1 MFVSEPAQILTQ
13 GAYLAVIFLHKLIIF
28 AILMMQDFFLHE
40 LSNGIRIVHK
50 QVVHT
55 KIVHCGFVLDIGSRD
70 ELPYQQG
77 LAHFWEHMAF
87 KGTLK
92 RKAFHILNRLDS
104 VGGEL
109 NAYTT
114 KEKICFYASV
124 LDQYM
129 ENAVELL
136 SDITFNSTFPDKQI
150 EKERGVILEEMSM
163 YEDSPEDALQDI
175 FDSLVFPEHPL
186 GHNILGTVETLESF
200 NREHF
205 LEFVRQNLDT
215 DRLIFSCVGNI
226 PLKKVVRLAEKYLG
240 DLPRFKAG
248 RQRVSFTGYTPQHQ
262 VQERTIGQAHYVMGK
277 PAFSLRDEQRLPFFM
292 LTNILGGPANTSRLN
307 MALRE
312 KRGFVYNV
320 DASYTP
326 YTDTGLFSI
335 SFATEQGQ
343 LQKSIKLVEQEFR
356 KLCDK
361 PLGSQQLHA
370 AREQFIGQLAMA
382 EENNASL
389 MLMMGKSILD
399 MEKIESLED
408 IFSRIRQIS
417 AAELQGLA
425 IEMLQPQTFSSLTLR
440 PA

>member
-1 MFVSEPAQILTQ
+1 
-13 GAYLAVIFLHKLIIF
+13 
-28 AILMMQDFFLHE
+28 MMQDFNLHE
-40 LSNGIRIVHK
+40 LPNGIRIVHK

-70 ELPYQQG
+70 EKPHQQG

-92 RKAFHILNRLDS
+92 RKAYHILNRLDS

-124 LDQYM
+124 LDQYL
-129 ENAVELL
+129 ENAIELL
-136 SDITFNSTFPDKQI
+136 TDITFQSTFPEKQI

-175 FDSLVFPEHPL
+175 FDTLVFPNHPL
-186 GHNILGTVETLESF
+186 GHNILGTTDTLKRF
-200 NREHF
+200 GRQDF
-205 LEFVRQNLDT
+205 LDFVQQNLDS
-215 DRLIFSCVGNI
+215 RRIIFSCVGNI
-226 PLKKVVRLAEKYLG
+226 SLKKAIRLAEKHLAP
-240 DLPRFKAG
+240 LPPFRA
-248 RQRVSFTGYTPQHQ
+248 
-262 VQERTIGQAHYVMGK
+262 ER
-277 PAFSLRDEQRLPFFM
+277 QRLPFSGYQPVQQQQERSIMQAHFVMGCPAYPLQDERRLPFVM

-312 KRGFVYNV
+312 KKGFVYNV

-326 YTDTGLFSI
+326 YIDTGLFSI
-335 SFATEQGQ
+335 SFATEPGQ
-343 LQKSIKLVEQEFR
+343 LQKSIRLVEREFR
-356 KLCDK
+356 QLCEK
-361 PLGSQQLHA
+361 PLGSLQLHA
-370 AREQFIGQLAMA
+370 AQEQLIGQLAMA

-399 MEKIESLED
+399 LNRIDSLDD
-408 IFSRIRQIS
+408 IFCRIREIS
-417 AAELQGLA
+417 APELQEIA
-425 IEMLQPQTFSSLTLR
+425 CQMLQLPQFSSLTLQ

>member
-1 MFVSEPAQILTQ
+1 
-13 GAYLAVIFLHKLIIF
+13 
-28 AILMMQDFFLHE
+28 MMQDFYLHE

-70 ELPYQQG
+70 ELPYQMG

-92 RKAFHILNRLDS
+92 RKAYHILNRLDS

-124 LDQYM
+124 LDQYL
-129 ENAVELL
+129 ENALELL
-136 SDITFNSTFPDKQI
+136 TDITFHSTFPEKQI

-175 FDSLVFPEHPL
+175 FDSLIFPDHPL
-186 GHNILGTVETLESF
+186 GHNILGTTETLNSF
-200 NREHF
+200 QRQHF
-205 LEFVRQNLDT
+205 LEFVQQNLDT
-215 DRLIFSCVGNI
+215 GRLIFSCVGNI
-226 PLKKVVRLAEKYLG
+226 SAKKAIRLAEKYLG
-240 DLPRFKAG
+240 NLPVFKAE
-248 RQRVSFTGYTPQHQ
+248 RKRRPFDGYKP
-262 VQERTIGQAHYVMGK
+262 VQQELERSIMQAHFSMGR
-277 PAFSLRDEQRLPFFM
+277 PAFALKDEQRLPFFM

-312 KRGFVYNV
+312 KKGFVYNV

-335 SFATEQGQ
+335 SFATEPGQ
-343 LQKSIKLVEQEFR
+343 LQKSIRLVEQEFR

-361 PLGSQQLHA
+361 PLGTLQLHA
-370 AREQFIGQLAMA
+370 AQEQLIGQLAMA

-399 MEKIESLED
+399 MERIESLED
-408 IFSRIRQIS
+408 IFARIRKIS
-417 AAELQGLA
+417 ASELQHLA
-425 IEMLQPQTFSSLTLR
+425 QEMLQPQSFSSLTLR
-440 PA
+440 PVK

>member
-1 MFVSEPAQILTQ
+1 
-13 GAYLAVIFLHKLIIF
+13 
-28 AILMMQDFFLHE
+28 MMQDFYLHE

-70 ELPYQQG
+70 ELPHQQG

-129 ENAVELL
+129 ENALELL
-136 SDITFNSTFPDKQI
+136 TDITFHSTFPEKQI

-175 FDSLVFPEHPL
+175 FDSLVFPNHPL
-186 GHNILGTVETLESF
+186 GHNILGTTETLKSF
-200 NREHF
+200 GRENF
-205 LEFVRQNLDT
+205 LEFVNQNLDS
-215 DRLIFSCVGNI
+215 RRIIFSCIGNI
-226 PLKKVVRLAEKYLG
+226 SQKKAIRLAEKYLAE
-240 DLPRFKAG
+240 LPRFTSE
-248 RQRVSFTGYTPQHQ
+248 RQRLPFTGYTPVHQ
-262 VQERTIGQAHYVMGK
+262 VQERSIMQAHYAMGR
-277 PAFSLRDEQRLPFFM
+277 PAYALRDEQRLPFFM

-312 KRGFVYNV
+312 KKGFVYNV

-335 SFATEQGQ
+335 SFATEAGQ
-343 LQKSIKLVEQEFR
+343 LKKSVKLVEQEFR
-356 KLCDK
+356 KLIEK
-361 PLGSQQLHA
+361 PLGTQQLHA
-370 AREQFIGQLAMA
+370 AQEQLIGQLAMA

-399 MEKIESLED
+399 MERIESLEEM
-408 IFSRIRQIS
+408 FQKIRQIT

-425 IEMLQPQTFSSLTLR
+425 SELLQPQVFSSLTLS
-440 PA
+440 PAK

>member
-1 MFVSEPAQILTQ
+1 
-13 GAYLAVIFLHKLIIF
+13 
-28 AILMMQDFFLHE
+28 MMQDFYLHE

-55 KIVHCGFVLDIGSRD
+55 KIVHCGFILDIGSRD
-70 ELPYQQG
+70 EKPYQQG

-92 RKAFHILNRLDS
+92 RKAFHILNRLDA

-124 LDQYM
+124 LDSYM
-129 ENAVELL
+129 ENALELL
-136 SDITFNSTFPDKQI
+136 TDITFHSTFPDKQI
-150 EKERGVILEEMSM
+150 EKERSVILEEMSM

-175 FDSLVFPEHPL
+175 FDTLVYPDHSL
-186 GHNILGTVETLESF
+186 GHNILGTTETLKSF
-200 NREHF
+200 KREHF
-205 LEFVRQNLDT
+205 LEFVQQNLDSG
-215 DRLIFSCVGNI
+215 RIIFSCVGNI
-226 PLKKVVRLAEKYLG
+226 TQKKAIKLAEKYLG
-240 DLPRFKAG
+240 ELPAYRAE
-248 RQRVSFTGYTPQHQ
+248 RQRLSFNGYTPVHQ
-262 VQERTIGQAHYVMGK
+262 VLERSIMQAHYVMGR
-277 PAFSLRDEQRLPFFM
+277 PAFALTDEQRLPFFM

-312 KRGFVYNV
+312 KRGYVYNV

-335 SFATEQGQ
+335 SFATEPGQ
-343 LQKSIKLVEQEFR
+343 LPKSIKLIEQEFR
-356 KLCDK
+356 RLIDK
-361 PLGSQQLHA
+361 PLGTQQLHA
-370 AREQFIGQLAMA
+370 AREQLIGQLAMA

-399 MEKIESLED
+399 MDRIESLED
-408 IFSRIRQIS
+408 IFQRIRQIR
-417 AAELQGLA
+417 ATELQGLA
-425 IEMLQPQTFSSLTLR
+425 GEMLQPQVFSSLTLH
-440 PA
+440 PAK

>member
-1 MFVSEPAQILTQ
+1 
-13 GAYLAVIFLHKLIIF
+13 
-28 AILMMQDFFLHE
+28 MQDFYLHE
-40 LSNGIRIVHK
+40 LSNGIRVVHK

-70 ELPYQQG
+70 ELPYQMG

-92 RKAFHILNRLDS
+92 RKAYHILNRLDS

-124 LDQYM
+124 LDQYL
-129 ENAVELL
+129 ENALELL
-136 SDITFNSTFPDKQI
+136 TDITFHSTFPEKQI

-175 FDSLVFPEHPL
+175 FDSLVFPDHPL
-186 GHNILGTVETLESF
+186 GHNILGTTETLNSF
-200 NREHF
+200 QRQHF
-205 LEFVRQNLDT
+205 LEFVQQNLDT
-215 DRLIFSCVGNI
+215 GRLIFSCVGNI
-226 PLKKVVRLAEKYLG
+226 SPKKAIRLAEKYLG
-240 DLPRFKAG
+240 NLPVFKAE
-248 RQRVSFTGYTPQHQ
+248 RQRRPFDGYKP
-262 VQERTIGQAHYVMGK
+262 VQQELERSIMQAHFSMGR
-277 PAFSLRDEQRLPFFM
+277 PAFALRDEQRLPFFM

-312 KRGFVYNV
+312 KKGFVYNV

-335 SFATEQGQ
+335 SFATEPGQ
-343 LQKSIKLVEQEFR
+343 LQKSIRLVEQEFR

-361 PLGSQQLHA
+361 PLGTLQLHA
-370 AREQFIGQLAMA
+370 AQEQLIGQLAMA

-399 MEKIESLED
+399 MERIESLED
-408 IFSRIRQIS
+408 IFARIRKIS
-417 AAELQGLA
+417 ASELQYLA
-425 IEMLQPQTFSSLTLR
+425 QEMLQPQSFSSLTLK
-440 PA
+440 PAK

>member
-1 MFVSEPAQILTQ
+1 
-13 GAYLAVIFLHKLIIF
+13 
-28 AILMMQDFFLHE
+28 MMQDFYLHE

-70 ELPYQQG
+70 ELPYQMG

-92 RKAFHILNRLDS
+92 RKAYHILNRLDS

-124 LDQYM
+124 LDQYL
-129 ENAVELL
+129 ENALELL
-136 SDITFNSTFPDKQI
+136 TDITFHSTFPEKQI
-150 EKERGVILEEMSM
+150 DKERGVILEEMSM

-186 GHNILGTVETLESF
+186 GHNILGTTETLNSF
-200 NREHF
+200 QRQHF
-205 LEFVRQNLDT
+205 LEFVQQNLDT
-215 DRLIFSCVGNI
+215 RRLIFSCVGNI
-226 PLKKVVRLAEKYLG
+226 SAKKAIRLAEKYLG
-240 DLPRFKAG
+240 ELPVFRAE
-248 RQRVSFTGYTPQHQ
+248 RQRIPFNDYKPEQQ
-262 VQERTIGQAHYVMGK
+262 VQDRSIMQAHFAMGR
-277 PAFSLRDEQRLPFFM
+277 PAFALKDEQRLPFFM

-312 KRGFVYNV
+312 KKGFVYNV

-343 LQKSIKLVEQEFR
+343 LQKSIRLVEQEFK
-356 KLCDK
+356 KLSEK
-361 PLGSQQLHA
+361 PLGTLQLHA
-370 AREQFIGQLAMA
+370 AQEQLIGQLAMA

-399 MEKIESLED
+399 MERIESLED
-408 IFSRIRQIS
+408 IFARIRTIS
-417 AAELQGLA
+417 AADLQQLA
-425 IEMLQPQTFSSLTLR
+425 REMLQPQSFSSLTLW
-440 PA
+440 PAK

>member
-1 MFVSEPAQILTQ
+1 
-13 GAYLAVIFLHKLIIF
+13 
-28 AILMMQDFFLHE
+28 MQDFYLHE
-40 LSNGIRIVHK
+40 LPNGIRIVHK

-55 KIVHCGFVLDIGSRD
+55 KIVHCGFILDIGSRD
-70 ELPYQQG
+70 EKPYQQG
-77 LAHFWEHMAF
+77 MAHFWEHMAF

-92 RKAFHILNRLDS
+92 RKAFHILNRLDA

-124 LDQYM
+124 LDSYL
-129 ENAVELL
+129 ENALELL
-136 SDITFNSTFPDKQI
+136 TDITFHSTFPDKQI

-175 FDSLVFPEHPL
+175 FDTLVFPDHPL
-186 GHNILGTVETLESF
+186 GHNILGTTDTLNSF
-200 NREHF
+200 QRDHF
-205 LEFVRQNLDT
+205 LEFVQQNLDSG
-215 DRLIFSCVGNI
+215 RIILSVVGNI
-226 PLKKVVRLAEKYLG
+226 SQKKAIRLAEKYLAA
-240 DLPRFKAG
+240 LPRFTAQQ
-248 RQRVSFTGYTPQHQ
+248 QRLPFTAYAPVHQ
-262 VQERTIGQAHYVMGK
+262 VQERSIMQAHYVMGR
-277 PAFSLRDEQRLPFFM
+277 PAFALKDEQRLPFFM

-312 KRGFVYNV
+312 KRGYVYNV

-335 SFATEQGQ
+335 SFATEPGQ
-343 LQKSIKLVEQEFR
+343 LQKSKKLIEQEFR
-356 KLCDK
+356 RLVEK
-361 PLGSQQLHA
+361 PLGTQQLHA
-370 AREQFIGQLAMA
+370 AREQLIGQLAMA

-399 MEKIESLED
+399 MGRIEGLED
-408 IFSRIRQIS
+408 IFGRIRQIT

-425 IEMLQPQTFSSLTLR
+425 GEMLQPQAFSSLTLH
-440 PA
+440 PAK